1 MRSCRTRKRTFHFYS
16 PGVIRHSHAA
26 VRQVGPLLVWS
37 AAVAAAAAAAAAGGG
52 VAVCRQFDD

>member
-1 MRSCRTRKRTFHFYS
+1 
-16 PGVIRHSHAA
+16 